1 MLGGSTKPAAG
12 GRDHNPTIETHQ
24 SGLRRRTLGRNAY
37 RLIGGAVA
45 LVIAVLTVL
54 IILGNSGSHCTVTF
68 AVAAPGQ
75 SVSLVLVG
83 NESAVRDASAEMTVA
98 IGPTTRSGLGISIE
112 TLGGDQHRGT
122 RSCQITGP
130 TDGVQVSVYTINPGS
145 AASLCTEIRSLGFAT
160 G

>member
-54 IILGNSGSHCTVTF
+54 IILGNSGSHYTVTL

-112 TLGGDQHRGT
+112 NSGR
-122 RSCQITGP
+122 
-130 TDGVQVSVYTINPGS
+130 
-145 AASLCTEIRSLGFAT
+145 
-160 G
+160 